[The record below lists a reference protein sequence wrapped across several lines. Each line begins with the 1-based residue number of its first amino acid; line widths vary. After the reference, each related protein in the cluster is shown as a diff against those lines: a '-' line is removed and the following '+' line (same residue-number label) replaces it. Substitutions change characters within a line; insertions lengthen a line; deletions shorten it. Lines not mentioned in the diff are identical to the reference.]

1 MFVDNNKIGITIDQ
15 RCIES
20 LKKNSKE
27 LLNIF
32 LKIYESLIYKDIQ
45 TLNKIIPN
53 IQMNQIIN
61 NSCLKEKWIEA
72 IENEEIRYYKVD
84 VIEVKTDN
92 NRIELTSKIRAKFY
106 EYNGCWIVD
115 SYIIFEK
122 VNNEFVIKE
131 ILI

>member
-27 LLNIF
+27 LLNIS
-32 LKIYESLIYKDIQ
+32 LKIYESLIYKDIK
-45 TLNKIIPN
+45 TLNTIIPN
-53 IQMNQIIN
+53 IQINQIIN

-92 NRIELTSKIRAKFY
+92 NRIELTSKIRARFY

-115 SYIIFEK
+115 SYIVFEK